1 MTYST
6 DPTEINIDDLDWEA
20 FPDLNPHL
28 SMPPAP
34 SLDLGVQPQRQTITV
49 DDVLASWLAEEN
61 DEAA

>member
-1 MTYST
+1 MTYPE
-6 DPTEINIDDLDWEA
+6 PTEINIDDLDWES

-34 SLDLGVQPQRQTITV
+34 SLDLGLNPQRETISFTEI
-49 DDVLASWLAEEN
+49 LESWLAEQD